1 MLVSVMHILKLMSND
16 KNSNFRDFRNEL
28 LARLDVV
35 EVINSRVPLKK
46 AGKDFKACCPFHNEK
61 TPSFTVSRP
70 KQFYHCFGC
79 GVSGTAITFLM
90 EFEHLS
96 FPEAVEELAGE
107 AGLEV
112 PDTGPA
118 RSGDN
123 PTLPLLEILG
133 ETSRYY
139 KDQLR
144 SHSDASTTIAY
155 LKQRGL
161 TGEIAAQFDLGYA
174 PTGWDNLSSTAGNEE
189 KLDLM
194 VKAGLISKRE
204 SGGHYDR
211 FRARVIFPIHDSK
224 GRVIAF
230 GGRLLD
236 EGEPKY
242 LNSPETPVFH
252 KGSELYNL
260 HRARSAIAQQQMSI
274 VVEGYM
280 DVLALAQHGI
290 DHCVA
295 TLGTATTATHLQR
308 LFRLAPSIV
317 FCFDGDRAG
326 RDAARRAL
334 EIALPLLESGR
345 QVSFL
350 FLPDGEDPDS
360 VVRDQGADRFRVL
373 IESATPLPDLLFDT
387 LLNQTDLTRMDG
399 KARLATLARPLV
411 SRVPEGPLRELMQQ
425 RLSDLTGVAPT
436 GPGGPPATPP
446 TVPYKRAS
454 ARSKRLSPMATAI
467 SVLVQHPQLAAG
479 LDLPAA
485 VVDTHNDPGVQL
497 LAKVHGL
504 ARENPQLTTGSLIE
518 RFRGDE
524 QQPTLEKLAS
534 RNHLV
539 DDDGLEI
546 FLAETFAT
554 LASQSID
561 DAIAELLRLASE
573 RELSEIE
580 KQQLGEL
587 YQQRES
593 VRSDSTEA

>member
-1 MLVSVMHILKLMSND
+1 MRGRIPREFID
-16 KNSNFRDFRNEL
+16 EL

-35 EVINSRVPLKK
+35 EVIDRRVPLKK

-96 FPEAVEELAGE
+96 FPEAIEELAGE

-133 ETSRYY
+133 EASRYY

-211 FRARVIFPIHDSK
+211 FRARVIFPIHDNK

-326 RDAARRAL
+326 RDAAGRAL

-350 FLPDGEDPDS
+350 FLPEGEDPDS
-360 VVRDQGADRFRVL
+360 VVRDQGADTFRSL

-399 KARLATLARPLV
+399 KARLATLARPLL
-411 SRVPEGPLRELMQQ
+411 SRIPEGPLRELMQQ
-425 RLSDLTGVAPT
+425 RLSDLTGVAPS
-436 GPGGPPATPP
+436 GLGGLPTTPAT
-446 TVPYKRAS
+446 VPHKRAS
-454 ARSKRLSPMATAI
+454 ARSKRLSPLATAI
-467 SVLVQHPQLAAG
+467 SVLVQRPQLAAG
-479 LDLPAA
+479 LDLPTT
-485 VVDTHNDPGVQL
+485 VVDTQDDPGVQL
-497 LAKVHGL
+497 LTKVHGL
-504 ARENPQLTTGSLIE
+504 ARENPQLTTASLIE

-539 DDDGLEI
+539 DDDGLEV
-546 FLAETFAT
+546 FLAEILAT

-561 DAIAELLRLASE
+561 DAIADLLHLASE

-593 VRSDSTEA
+593 VRSDTTED

>member
-1 MLVSVMHILKLMSND
+1 MRGRIPREFID
-16 KNSNFRDFRNEL
+16 EL

-35 EVINSRVPLKK
+35 EVINRRVPLKK

-133 ETSRYY
+133 EASRYY

-144 SHSDASTTIAY
+144 SHTDASTTIAY

-242 LNSPETPVFH
+242 LNSPETPLFH

-260 HRARSAIAQQQMSI
+260 HRARSAIAQQQLSI

-326 RDAARRAL
+326 RDAAGRAL

-360 VVRDQGADRFRVL
+360 VIRDQGADTFRTL
-373 IESATPLPDLLFDT
+373 IDSATPLPDLLFDT

-399 KARLATLARPLV
+399 KARLATLARPLI

-425 RLSDLTGVAPT
+425 RLSDLTGVAPS
-436 GPGGPPATPP
+436 GLGGLATTPP
-446 TVPYKRAS
+446 TVPHKRAS
-454 ARSKRLSPMATAI
+454 TRSKRLSPLATAI
-467 SVLVQHPQLAAG
+467 SVLVQRPQLATG
-479 LDLPAA
+479 LDLPTA
-485 VVDTHNDPGVQL
+485 VVDTQDDPGVQL
-497 LAKVHGL
+497 LTKVHGF
-504 ARENPQLTTGSLIE
+504 ARENPQLTTASLIE

-546 FLAETFAT
+546 FLAEILAT

-561 DAIAELLRLASE
+561 DTIAELLRLASD
-573 RELSEIE
+573 RELSGIE

-593 VRSDSTEA
+593 VRSDANED

>member
-1 MLVSVMHILKLMSND
+1 MRGRIPREFID
-16 KNSNFRDFRNEL
+16 EL

-35 EVINSRVPLKK
+35 EVIDRRVPLKK

-133 ETSRYY
+133 EASRYY

-144 SHSDASTTIAY
+144 SHTDASTTIAY

-295 TLGTATTATHLQR
+295 TLGTATTTTHLQR

-326 RDAARRAL
+326 RDAAGRAL

-360 VVRDQGADRFRVL
+360 VIRDQGADTFRTL
-373 IESATPLPDLLFDT
+373 IDSATPLPDLLFDT

-399 KARLATLARPLV
+399 KARLATLARPLI

-425 RLSDLTGVAPT
+425 RLSDLTGVAPS
-436 GPGGPPATPP
+436 GLGGLATTPP
-446 TVPYKRAS
+446 TVPHKRAS
-454 ARSKRLSPMATAI
+454 ARSKRLSPLATAI
-467 SVLVQHPQLAAG
+467 SVLVQRPQLATG
-479 LDLPAA
+479 LDLPTA
-485 VVDTHNDPGVQL
+485 VVDTQDDPGVQL
-497 LAKVHGL
+497 LTKVHGF
-504 ARENPQLTTGSLIE
+504 ARENPQLTTASLIE

-546 FLAETFAT
+546 FLAETLAT

-561 DAIAELLRLASE
+561 DTIAELLRLASD
-573 RELSEIE
+573 RELSGIE

-593 VRSDSTEA
+593 VRSDANED

>member
-1 MLVSVMHILKLMSND
+1 MRGRIPREFID
-16 KNSNFRDFRNEL
+16 EL

-35 EVINSRVPLKK
+35 EVINHRVPLKK

-133 ETSRYY
+133 EASRYY

-144 SHSDASTTIAY
+144 SHTDASTTIAY

-211 FRARVIFPIHDSK
+211 FRARVIFPIHDNK

-236 EGEPKY
+236 KGEPKY

-295 TLGTATTATHLQR
+295 TLGTATTTTHLQR

-326 RDAARRAL
+326 RDAAGRAL

-360 VVRDQGADRFRVL
+360 VIRDQGADTFRTL
-373 IESATPLPDLLFDT
+373 IDSATPLPDLLFDT

-399 KARLATLARPLV
+399 KARLATLARPLI

-425 RLSDLTGVAPT
+425 RLSDLTGVAPS
-436 GPGGPPATPP
+436 GLGGLATTPP
-446 TVPYKRAS
+446 TVPHKRAS
-454 ARSKRLSPMATAI
+454 ARSKRLSPLATAI
-467 SVLVQHPQLAAG
+467 SVLVQRPQLATG
-479 LDLPAA
+479 LDLPTA
-485 VVDTHNDPGVQL
+485 VVDTQDDPGVQL
-497 LAKVHGL
+497 LTKVHGF
-504 ARENPQLTTGSLIE
+504 ARENPQLTTASLIE

-546 FLAETFAT
+546 FLAETLAT

-561 DAIAELLRLASE
+561 DTIAELLRLASE
-573 RELSEIE
+573 RELSGIE

-593 VRSDSTEA
+593 VRSDANED

>member
-1 MLVSVMHILKLMSND
+1 MRGRIPREFID
-16 KNSNFRDFRNEL
+16 EL

-35 EVINSRVPLKK
+35 EVIDRRVPLKK

-96 FPEAVEELAGE
+96 FPEAIEELASE

-133 ETSRYY
+133 EASRYY

-211 FRARVIFPIHDSK
+211 FRARVIFPIHDNK

-326 RDAARRAL
+326 RDAAGRAL

-350 FLPDGEDPDS
+350 FLPEGEDPDS
-360 VVRDQGADRFRVL
+360 VVRDQGADTFRTL

-399 KARLATLARPLV
+399 KARLATLARPLI

-425 RLSDLTGVAPT
+425 RLSDLTGVAPSGLGELPT
-436 GPGGPPATPP
+436 TPAT
-446 TVPYKRAS
+446 VPHKRTS
-454 ARSKRLSPMATAI
+454 ARSKRLSPLATAI
-467 SVLVQHPQLAAG
+467 SVLVQRPQLAAG
-479 LDLPAA
+479 LELPTT
-485 VVDTHNDPGVQL
+485 VVDTQDDPGIQL
-497 LAKVHGL
+497 LTKVHGL
-504 ARENPQLTTGSLIE
+504 AQENPQLTTASLIE

-539 DDDGLEI
+539 DDDGLEV
-546 FLAETFAT
+546 FLAEILAT

-561 DAIAELLRLASE
+561 DAIADLLHLASE

-593 VRSDSTEA
+593 VRSDTTED

>member
-1 MLVSVMHILKLMSND
+1 MRGRIPREFID
-16 KNSNFRDFRNEL
+16 EL

-35 EVINSRVPLKK
+35 EVINHRVPLKK

-133 ETSRYY
+133 EASRYY

-144 SHSDASTTIAY
+144 SHTDASTTIAY

-211 FRARVIFPIHDSK
+211 FRARVIFPIHDNK

-236 EGEPKY
+236 KGEPKY

-295 TLGTATTATHLQR
+295 TLGTATTTTHLQR

-326 RDAARRAL
+326 RDAAGRAL

-360 VVRDQGADRFRVL
+360 VIRDQGADTFRTL
-373 IESATPLPDLLFDT
+373 IDAATPLPDLLFDT

-399 KARLATLARPLV
+399 KARLATLARPLI

-425 RLSDLTGVAPT
+425 RLSDLTGVAPS
-436 GPGGPPATPP
+436 GLGGLATTPP
-446 TVPYKRAS
+446 TVPHKRAS
-454 ARSKRLSPMATAI
+454 ARSKRLSPLATAI
-467 SVLVQHPQLAAG
+467 SVLVQRPQLATG
-479 LDLPAA
+479 LDLPTA
-485 VVDTHNDPGVQL
+485 VVDTQDDPGVQL
-497 LAKVHGL
+497 LTKVHGV
-504 ARENPQLTTGSLIE
+504 ARENPQLTTASLIE

-546 FLAETFAT
+546 FLAETLAT

-561 DAIAELLRLASE
+561 DTIAELLRLASD
-573 RELSEIE
+573 RELSGIE

-593 VRSDSTEA
+593 VRSDANED

>member
-1 MLVSVMHILKLMSND
+1 MRGRIPREFID
-16 KNSNFRDFRNEL
+16 EL

-35 EVINSRVPLKK
+35 EVIDRRVPLKK

-133 ETSRYY
+133 EASRYY

-144 SHSDASTTIAY
+144 SHRDASTTIAY

-295 TLGTATTATHLQR
+295 TLGTATTTTHLQR

-326 RDAARRAL
+326 RDAAGRAL

-360 VVRDQGADRFRVL
+360 VIRDQGADTFRTL

-425 RLSDLTGVAPT
+425 RLSDLTGVAPS
-436 GPGGPPATPP
+436 GLGGLPTTPAT
-446 TVPYKRAS
+446 VPHKRAS
-454 ARSKRLSPMATAI
+454 ARSKRLSPLATAI
-467 SVLVQHPQLAAG
+467 SVLVQRPQLATG
-479 LDLPAA
+479 LDLPTA
-485 VVDTHNDPGVQL
+485 VVDTQDDPGVQL
-497 LAKVHGL
+497 LTKVHGF
-504 ARENPQLTTGSLIE
+504 ARENPQLTTASLIE

-546 FLAETFAT
+546 FLAETLAT

-561 DAIAELLRLASE
+561 DTIAELLRLASE
-573 RELSEIE
+573 RELSGIE

-593 VRSDSTEA
+593 VRSDATED

>member
-1 MLVSVMHILKLMSND
+1 MRGRIPREFID
-16 KNSNFRDFRNEL
+16 EL

-35 EVINSRVPLKK
+35 EVINRRVPLKK

-133 ETSRYY
+133 EASRYY

-144 SHSDASTTIAY
+144 SHTDASTTIAY

-242 LNSPETPVFH
+242 LNSPETPLFH

-326 RDAARRAL
+326 RDAAGRAL

-360 VVRDQGADRFRVL
+360 VIRDQGADTFRTL
-373 IESATPLPDLLFDT
+373 IDSATPLPDLLFDT

-399 KARLATLARPLV
+399 KARLATLARPLI

-425 RLSDLTGVAPT
+425 RLSDLTGVAPS
-436 GPGGPPATPP
+436 GLGGLATTPP
-446 TVPYKRAS
+446 TVPHKRAS
-454 ARSKRLSPMATAI
+454 ARSKRLSPLATAI
-467 SVLVQHPQLAAG
+467 SVLVQRPQLATG
-479 LDLPAA
+479 LDLPTA
-485 VVDTHNDPGVQL
+485 VVDTQDDPGVQL
-497 LAKVHGL
+497 LTKVHGL
-504 ARENPQLTTGSLIE
+504 ARENPQLTTASLIE

-546 FLAETFAT
+546 FLAETLAT

-561 DAIAELLRLASE
+561 DTIAELLRLASD
-573 RELSEIE
+573 RELSGIE

-593 VRSDSTEA
+593 VRSDANED

>member
-1 MLVSVMHILKLMSND
+1 MRGRIPREFID
-16 KNSNFRDFRNEL
+16 EL

-35 EVINSRVPLKK
+35 EVIDRRVPLKK

-96 FPEAVEELAGE
+96 FPEAIEELAGE

-133 ETSRYY
+133 EASRYY

-211 FRARVIFPIHDSK
+211 FRARVIFPIHDNK

-326 RDAARRAL
+326 RDAAGRAL

-350 FLPDGEDPDS
+350 FLPEGEDPDS
-360 VVRDQGADRFRVL
+360 VVRDQGADTFRSL

-399 KARLATLARPLV
+399 KARLATLARPLL
-411 SRVPEGPLRELMQQ
+411 SRIPEGPLRELMQQ
-425 RLSDLTGVAPT
+425 RLSDLTGVTPSGLGGLPT
-436 GPGGPPATPP
+436 TPAT
-446 TVPYKRAS
+446 VPHKRAS
-454 ARSKRLSPMATAI
+454 ARSKRLSPLATAI
-467 SVLVQHPQLAAG
+467 SVLVQRPQLAAG
-479 LDLPAA
+479 LDLPTT
-485 VVDTHNDPGVQL
+485 VVDTQDDPGVQL
-497 LAKVHGL
+497 LTKVHGL
-504 ARENPQLTTGSLIE
+504 ARENPQLTTASLIE

-539 DDDGLEI
+539 DDDGLEV
-546 FLAETFAT
+546 FLAEILAT

-561 DAIAELLRLASE
+561 DTIADLLHLASE

-593 VRSDSTEA
+593 VRSDTTED

>member
-1 MLVSVMHILKLMSND
+1 MRGRIPREFID
-16 KNSNFRDFRNEL
+16 EL

-35 EVINSRVPLKK
+35 EVINHRVPLKK

-107 AGLEV
+107 AGLEF

-133 ETSRYY
+133 EASRYY

-174 PTGWDNLSSTAGNEE
+174 PTGWDNLSSTADNEE

-211 FRARVIFPIHDSK
+211 FRARVIFPIHDNK

-295 TLGTATTATHLQR
+295 TLGTATTTTHLQR

-326 RDAARRAL
+326 RDAAGRAL

-360 VVRDQGADRFRVL
+360 VIRDQGADTFRAL

-425 RLSDLTGVAPT
+425 RLSDLTGVAPS
-436 GPGGPPATPP
+436 GLGGLPTTPP
-446 TVPYKRAS
+446 TVPHKRAS
-454 ARSKRLSPMATAI
+454 ARSKRLSPLATAI
-467 SVLVQHPQLAAG
+467 SVLVQRPQLAAG
-479 LDLPAA
+479 LDLPTA
-485 VVDTHNDPGVQL
+485 VVEAQDDPGVQL
-497 LAKVHGL
+497 LTKVHGL
-504 ARENPQLTTGSLIE
+504 ARENPQLTTASLIE

-546 FLAETFAT
+546 FLAETLAT

-561 DAIAELLRLASE
+561 DTIAELLRLASE
-573 RELSEIE
+573 RELSGIE

-593 VRSDSTEA
+593 VRSDATED

>member
-1 MLVSVMHILKLMSND
+1 MRGRIPREFID
-16 KNSNFRDFRNEL
+16 EL

-35 EVINSRVPLKK
+35 EVINHRVPLKK

-133 ETSRYY
+133 EASRYY

-144 SHSDASTTIAY
+144 SHTDASTTIAY

-295 TLGTATTATHLQR
+295 TLGTATTTTHLQR

-326 RDAARRAL
+326 RDAAGRAL

-360 VVRDQGADRFRVL
+360 VIRDQGADTFRTL

-425 RLSDLTGVAPT
+425 RLSDLTGVAPSSLGELAT
-436 GPGGPPATPP
+436 TPP
-446 TVPYKRAS
+446 TVPHKRAS
-454 ARSKRLSPMATAI
+454 ARSKRLSPLATAI
-467 SVLVQHPQLAAG
+467 SVLVQRPQLATG
-479 LDLPAA
+479 LDLPTA
-485 VVDTHNDPGVQL
+485 VVDTQDDPGVQL
-497 LAKVHGL
+497 LTKVHGF
-504 ARENPQLTTGSLIE
+504 ARENPQLTTASLIE

-546 FLAETFAT
+546 FLAETLAT

-561 DAIAELLRLASE
+561 DTIAELLRLASE
-573 RELSEIE
+573 RELSGIE

-593 VRSDSTEA
+593 VRSDATED

>member
-1 MLVSVMHILKLMSND
+1 MRGRIPREFID
-16 KNSNFRDFRNEL
+16 EL

-35 EVINSRVPLKK
+35 EVIDRRVPLKK

-133 ETSRYY
+133 EASRYY

-144 SHSDASTTIAY
+144 SHTDASTTIAY

-295 TLGTATTATHLQR
+295 TLGTATTTTHLQR

-326 RDAARRAL
+326 RDAAGRAL

-360 VVRDQGADRFRVL
+360 VIRDQGADTFRTL

-399 KARLATLARPLV
+399 KARLATLARPLI

-425 RLSDLTGVAPT
+425 RLSDLTGVAPS
-436 GPGGPPATPP
+436 GLGGLATTPP
-446 TVPYKRAS
+446 TVPHKRAS
-454 ARSKRLSPMATAI
+454 ARSKRLSPLATAI
-467 SVLVQHPQLAAG
+467 SVLVQRPQLATG
-479 LDLPAA
+479 LDLPTA
-485 VVDTHNDPGVQL
+485 VVDTQDDPGVQL
-497 LAKVHGL
+497 LTKVHGL
-504 ARENPQLTTGSLIE
+504 ARENPQLTTASLIE

-546 FLAETFAT
+546 FLAETLAT

-561 DAIAELLRLASE
+561 DTIAELLRLASE
-573 RELSEIE
+573 RELSGIE

-593 VRSDSTEA
+593 VRSDANED

>member
-1 MLVSVMHILKLMSND
+1 MRGRIPREFID
-16 KNSNFRDFRNEL
+16 EL

-35 EVINSRVPLKK
+35 EVIDRRVPLKK

-133 ETSRYY
+133 EASRYY

-144 SHSDASTTIAY
+144 SHRDASTTIAY

-174 PTGWDNLSSTAGNEE
+174 PTGWDNLSSTADNEE

-211 FRARVIFPIHDSK
+211 FRARVIFPIHDNK

-295 TLGTATTATHLQR
+295 TLGTATTTTHLQR

-326 RDAARRAL
+326 RDAAGRAL

-360 VVRDQGADRFRVL
+360 VIRDQGADTFRTL

-425 RLSDLTGVAPT
+425 RLSDLTGVAPN
-436 GPGGPPATPP
+436 GLGGLATTPP
-446 TVPYKRAS
+446 TVPHKRAS
-454 ARSKRLSPMATAI
+454 ARSKRLSPLATAI
-467 SVLVQHPQLAAG
+467 SVLVQRPQLAAG
-479 LDLPAA
+479 LDLPTA
-485 VVDTHNDPGVQL
+485 VVEAQDDPGVQL
-497 LAKVHGL
+497 LTKVHGL
-504 ARENPQLTTGSLIE
+504 ARENPQLTTASLIE

-546 FLAETFAT
+546 FLAETLAT

-573 RELSEIE
+573 RELSGIE

-593 VRSDSTEA
+593 VRSDATED

>member
-1 MLVSVMHILKLMSND
+1 MRGRIPREFID
-16 KNSNFRDFRNEL
+16 EL

-35 EVINSRVPLKK
+35 EVIDRRVPLKK

-133 ETSRYY
+133 EASRYY

-211 FRARVIFPIHDSK
+211 FRARVIFPIHDNK

-326 RDAARRAL
+326 RDAAGRAL

-350 FLPDGEDPDS
+350 FLPEGEDPDS
-360 VVRDQGADRFRVL
+360 VVRDQGAETFRTL

-399 KARLATLARPLV
+399 KARLATLARPLI
-411 SRVPEGPLRELMQQ
+411 SRIPEGPLRELMQQ
-425 RLSDLTGVAPT
+425 RLSDLTGVTPSGLGGLPT
-436 GPGGPPATPP
+436 TPAT
-446 TVPYKRAS
+446 VPHKRAS
-454 ARSKRLSPMATAI
+454 ARSKRLSPLATAI
-467 SVLVQHPQLAAG
+467 SVLVQRPQLATD
-479 LDLPAA
+479 LNLPAT
-485 VVDTHNDPGVQL
+485 VVDTQDDPGVQL
-497 LAKVHGL
+497 LTKVHGL
-504 ARENPQLTTGSLIE
+504 ARENPQLTTASLIE

-546 FLAETFAT
+546 FLAETLAT

-561 DAIAELLRLASE
+561 DAIADLLRLASE

-593 VRSDSTEA
+593 VRSDTTED

>member
-1 MLVSVMHILKLMSND
+1 MRGRIPREFID
-16 KNSNFRDFRNEL
+16 EL

-35 EVINSRVPLKK
+35 EVIDRRVPLKK

-133 ETSRYY
+133 EASRYY

-144 SHSDASTTIAY
+144 SHTDASTTIAY

-174 PTGWDNLSSTAGNEE
+174 PTGWDNLSSSADNEA

-194 VKAGLISKRE
+194 LKAGLISKRE

-211 FRARVIFPIHDSK
+211 FRARVIFPIHDNK

-242 LNSPETPVFH
+242 LNSPETLVFH

-260 HRARSAIAQQQMSI
+260 HRARSAIAQQQISI

-280 DVLALAQHGI
+280 DVLALVQHGI

-295 TLGTATTATHLQR
+295 TLGTATTVTHLQR

-326 RDAARRAL
+326 RDAAGRAL

-350 FLPDGEDPDS
+350 FLPDDEDPDS
-360 VVRDQGADRFRVL
+360 VVRDQGADSFRTL

-399 KARLATLARPLV
+399 KARLATLARPLI

-425 RLSDLTGVAPT
+425 RLSDLTGVAPS
-436 GPGGPPATPP
+436 GLGGLPTTPP
-446 TVPYKRAS
+446 TVPHKRAS
-454 ARSKRLSPMATAI
+454 TRSKRLSPLATAI
-467 SVLVQHPQLAAG
+467 SVLVQRPQLAAD
-479 LDLPAA
+479 LDLPTA
-485 VVDTHNDPGVQL
+485 VVDTQDDPGIQL
-497 LAKVHGL
+497 LTKVHGL
-504 ARENPQLTTGSLIE
+504 ARENPQLTAASLLE

-539 DDDGLEI
+539 DDDRLEI
-546 FLAETFAT
+546 FLAETLAT

-561 DAIAELLRLASE
+561 DTIAELLRLASE
-573 RELSEIE
+573 RELSGIE

-587 YQQRES
+587 YQLRVS
-593 VRSDSTEA
+593 VRSDTTED

>member
-1 MLVSVMHILKLMSND
+1 MRGRIPREFID
-16 KNSNFRDFRNEL
+16 EL

-35 EVINSRVPLKK
+35 EVIDRRVPLKK

-133 ETSRYY
+133 EASRYY

-211 FRARVIFPIHDSK
+211 FRARVIFPIHDNK

-326 RDAARRAL
+326 RDAAGRAL

-350 FLPDGEDPDS
+350 FLPEGEDPDS
-360 VVRDQGADRFRVL
+360 VVRDQGADTFRTL

-399 KARLATLARPLV
+399 KARLATLARPLI
-411 SRVPEGPLRELMQQ
+411 SRIPEGPLRELMQQ
-425 RLSDLTGVAPT
+425 RLSDLTGVTPSGLGGLPT
-436 GPGGPPATPP
+436 TPAT
-446 TVPYKRAS
+446 VPHKRAS
-454 ARSKRLSPMATAI
+454 ARSKRLSPLATAI
-467 SVLVQHPQLAAG
+467 SVLVQRPQLAAG
-479 LDLPAA
+479 LDLPTT
-485 VVDTHNDPGVQL
+485 VVDTQDDPGVQL
-497 LAKVHGL
+497 LTKVHGL
-504 ARENPQLTTGSLIE
+504 ARENPQLTTASLIE

-539 DDDGLEI
+539 DDEGLEI
-546 FLAETFAT
+546 FLAETLST

-573 RELSEIE
+573 RELSKTE

-593 VRSDSTEA
+593 VRSDTTED

>member
-1 MLVSVMHILKLMSND
+1 MRGRIPREFID
-16 KNSNFRDFRNEL
+16 EL

-35 EVINSRVPLKK
+35 EVIDRRVPLKK

-161 TGEIAAQFDLGYA
+161 TGEIAARFDLGYA

-260 HRARSAIAQQQMSI
+260 HRARSAIAQQQVSI

-326 RDAARRAL
+326 RDAAGRAL
-334 EIALPLLESGR
+334 EIALPSLESGR

-350 FLPDGEDPDS
+350 FLSDGEDPDS
-360 VVRDQGADRFRVL
+360 VVRDQGADTFRAL

-387 LLNQTDLTRMDG
+387 LLNQTDPTRMDG
-399 KARLATLARPLV
+399 KARLATLARPLI

-425 RLSDLTGVAPT
+425 RLSDLTGIA
-436 GPGGPPATPP
+436 PGGLGGSPATPA
-446 TVPYKRAS
+446 TVPHQRSS

-467 SVLVQHPQLAAG
+467 SVLVQRPQLAAG

-485 VVDTHNDPGVQL
+485 VVDTHDDPGVQL
-497 LAKVHGL
+497 LTKVHGL
-504 ARENPQLTTGSLIE
+504 ARENPQLTTASLIE
-518 RFRGDE
+518 RFRGNE

-561 DAIAELLRLASE
+561 DRIAELLHLASE

-580 KQQLGEL
+580 KHRLGEL

-593 VRSDSTEA
+593 VRSDTTET

>member
-1 MLVSVMHILKLMSND
+1 MRGRIPREFID
-16 KNSNFRDFRNEL
+16 EL

-35 EVINSRVPLKK
+35 EVINHRVPLKK

-133 ETSRYY
+133 EASRYY

-144 SHSDASTTIAY
+144 SHTDASTTIAY

-211 FRARVIFPIHDSK
+211 FRARVIFPIHDNK

-290 DHCVA
+290 DYCVA
-295 TLGTATTATHLQR
+295 TLGTATTTTHLQR

-326 RDAARRAL
+326 RDAAGRAL

-360 VVRDQGADRFRVL
+360 VIRDQGADTFRTL

-425 RLSDLTGVAPT
+425 RLSDLTGVAPSSLGELAT
-436 GPGGPPATPP
+436 TPP
-446 TVPYKRAS
+446 TVPHKRAS
-454 ARSKRLSPMATAI
+454 ARSKRLSPLATAI
-467 SVLVQHPQLAAG
+467 SVLVQRPQLATG
-479 LDLPAA
+479 LDLPTA
-485 VVDTHNDPGVQL
+485 VVDTQDDPGVQL
-497 LAKVHGL
+497 LTKVHGL
-504 ARENPQLTTGSLIE
+504 ARENPQLTTASLIE

-546 FLAETFAT
+546 FLAEILAT

-561 DAIAELLRLASE
+561 DTIAELLRLASD
-573 RELSEIE
+573 RELSGIE

-593 VRSDSTEA
+593 VRSDANED

>member
-1 MLVSVMHILKLMSND
+1 MRGRIPREFID
-16 KNSNFRDFRNEL
+16 EL

-35 EVINSRVPLKK
+35 EVIDRRVPLKK

-96 FPEAVEELAGE
+96 FPEAIEELASE

-133 ETSRYY
+133 EASRYY

-211 FRARVIFPIHDSK
+211 FRARVIFPIHDNK

-326 RDAARRAL
+326 RDAAGRAL

-350 FLPDGEDPDS
+350 FLPEGEDPDS
-360 VVRDQGADRFRVL
+360 VVRDQGADTFRTL

-399 KARLATLARPLV
+399 KARLATLARPLI

-425 RLSDLTGVAPT
+425 RLSDLTGVAPSGLGELPT
-436 GPGGPPATPP
+436 TPAT
-446 TVPYKRAS
+446 VPHKRTS
-454 ARSKRLSPMATAI
+454 ARSKRLSPLATAI
-467 SVLVQHPQLAAG
+467 SVLVQRPQLAAG
-479 LDLPAA
+479 LELPTT
-485 VVDTHNDPGVQL
+485 VVDTQDDPGIQL
-497 LAKVHGL
+497 LTKVHGL
-504 ARENPQLTTGSLIE
+504 AQENPQLTTASLIE

-546 FLAETFAT
+546 FLAETLAT

-561 DAIAELLRLASE
+561 DAIADLLHLASE

-593 VRSDSTEA
+593 VRSDTTED

>member
-1 MLVSVMHILKLMSND
+1 MRGRIPREFID
-16 KNSNFRDFRNEL
+16 EL

-35 EVINSRVPLKK
+35 EVIDRRVPLKK

-133 ETSRYY
+133 EASRYY

-144 SHSDASTTIAY
+144 SHRDASTTIAY

-174 PTGWDNLSSTAGNEE
+174 PTGWDNLSSTADNEE

-295 TLGTATTATHLQR
+295 TLGTATTTTHLQR

-326 RDAARRAL
+326 RDAAGRAL

-360 VVRDQGADRFRVL
+360 VVRDQGADTFRTL

-425 RLSDLTGVAPT
+425 RLSDLTGVAPS
-436 GPGGPPATPP
+436 GLGGLATTPP
-446 TVPYKRAS
+446 TVPHKRAS
-454 ARSKRLSPMATAI
+454 ARSKRLSPLATAI
-467 SVLVQHPQLAAG
+467 SVLVQRPQLAAG
-479 LDLPAA
+479 LDLPTAI
-485 VVDTHNDPGVQL
+485 VDTQDDPGVQL

-504 ARENPQLTTGSLIE
+504 ARENPQLTTASLIE

-546 FLAETFAT
+546 FLAETLAT

-561 DAIAELLRLASE
+561 DTIAELLRLASE
-573 RELSEIE
+573 RELSGIE

-593 VRSDSTEA
+593 VRSDATED

>member
-1 MLVSVMHILKLMSND
+1 MRGRIPREFID
-16 KNSNFRDFRNEL
+16 EL

-35 EVINSRVPLKK
+35 EVIDRRVPLKK

-96 FPEAVEELAGE
+96 FPEAIEELAGE

-133 ETSRYY
+133 EASRYY

-144 SHSDASTTIAY
+144 SHSDASATIAY

-211 FRARVIFPIHDSK
+211 FRARVIFPIHDNK

-326 RDAARRAL
+326 RDAAGRAL

-350 FLPDGEDPDS
+350 FLPEGEDPDS
-360 VVRDQGADRFRVL
+360 VVRDQGADTFRTL

-399 KARLATLARPLV
+399 KARLATLARPLI

-425 RLSDLTGVAPT
+425 RLSDLTGVAPS
-436 GPGGPPATPP
+436 GLGGLPTTPAT
-446 TVPYKRAS
+446 VPHKRTS
-454 ARSKRLSPMATAI
+454 ARSKRLSPLATAI
-467 SVLVQHPQLAAG
+467 SVLVQRPQLATD
-479 LDLPAA
+479 LNLPAT
-485 VVDTHNDPGVQL
+485 VVDTQDDPGVQL
-497 LAKVHGL
+497 LTKVHGL
-504 ARENPQLTTGSLIE
+504 AQENPKLTTASLIE

-546 FLAETFAT
+546 FLAETLAT

-573 RELSEIE
+573 RELSKTE

-593 VRSDSTEA
+593 VRSDTTED

>member
-1 MLVSVMHILKLMSND
+1 MRGRIPREFID
-16 KNSNFRDFRNEL
+16 EL

-35 EVINSRVPLKK
+35 EVIDRRVPLKK

-133 ETSRYY
+133 EASRYY

-144 SHSDASTTIAY
+144 SHRDASTTIAY

-174 PTGWDNLSSTAGNEE
+174 PTGWDNLSSTADNEE

-211 FRARVIFPIHDSK
+211 FRARVIFPIHDNK

-295 TLGTATTATHLQR
+295 TLGTATTTTHLQR

-326 RDAARRAL
+326 RDAAGRAL

-350 FLPDGEDPDS
+350 FLPDDEDPDS
-360 VVRDQGADRFRVL
+360 VVRDQGADSFRTL

-425 RLSDLTGVAPT
+425 RLSDLTGVAPS
-436 GPGGPPATPP
+436 GLGGLPTTPP
-446 TVPYKRAS
+446 TVPHKRAS
-454 ARSKRLSPMATAI
+454 ARSKRLSPLATAI
-467 SVLVQHPQLAAG
+467 SVLVQRPQLATG
-479 LDLPAA
+479 LDLPTA
-485 VVDTHNDPGVQL
+485 VVEAQDDPGVQL
-497 LAKVHGL
+497 LTKVHGL
-504 ARENPQLTTGSLIE
+504 ARENPQLTTASLIE

-546 FLAETFAT
+546 FLAETLAT

-561 DAIAELLRLASE
+561 DTIAELLRLASE
-573 RELSEIE
+573 RELSGIE

-593 VRSDSTEA
+593 VRSDATED

>member
-1 MLVSVMHILKLMSND
+1 MRGRIPREFID
-16 KNSNFRDFRNEL
+16 EL

-35 EVINSRVPLKK
+35 EVINHRVPLKK

-133 ETSRYY
+133 EASRYY

-144 SHSDASTTIAY
+144 SHTDASTTIAY

-242 LNSPETPVFH
+242 LNSPETPLFH

-326 RDAARRAL
+326 RDAAGRAL

-360 VVRDQGADRFRVL
+360 VIRDQGADTFRTL
-373 IESATPLPDLLFDT
+373 IDSATPLPDLLFDT

-399 KARLATLARPLV
+399 KARLATLARPLI

-425 RLSDLTGVAPT
+425 RLSDLTGVAPS
-436 GPGGPPATPP
+436 GLGGLATTPP
-446 TVPYKRAS
+446 TVPHKRAS
-454 ARSKRLSPMATAI
+454 TRSKRLSPLATAI
-467 SVLVQHPQLAAG
+467 SVLVQRPQLATG
-479 LDLPAA
+479 LDLPTA
-485 VVDTHNDPGVQL
+485 VVDTQDDPGVQL
-497 LAKVHGL
+497 LTKVHGF
-504 ARENPQLTTGSLIE
+504 ARENPQLTTASLIE

-546 FLAETFAT
+546 FLAETLAT

-561 DAIAELLRLASE
+561 DTIAELLRLASD
-573 RELSEIE
+573 RELSGIE

-593 VRSDSTEA
+593 VRSDANED

>member
-1 MLVSVMHILKLMSND
+1 MRGRIPREFID
-16 KNSNFRDFRNEL
+16 EL

-35 EVINSRVPLKK
+35 EVIDRRVPLKK

-133 ETSRYY
+133 EASRYY

-211 FRARVIFPIHDSK
+211 FRARVIFPIHDNK

-326 RDAARRAL
+326 RDAAGRAL

-350 FLPDGEDPDS
+350 FLPEGEDPDS
-360 VVRDQGADRFRVL
+360 VVRDQGADTFRTL

-399 KARLATLARPLV
+399 KARLATLARPLL
-411 SRVPEGPLRELMQQ
+411 SRIPEGPLRELMQQ
-425 RLSDLTGVAPT
+425 RLSDLTGVAPS
-436 GPGGPPATPP
+436 GLGGLPTTPAT
-446 TVPYKRAS
+446 VPHKRAS
-454 ARSKRLSPMATAI
+454 ARSKRLSPLATAI
-467 SVLVQHPQLAAG
+467 SVLVQRPQLAT
-479 LDLPAA
+479 DLNLPTT
-485 VVDTHNDPGVQL
+485 VVDTQDDPGVQL
-497 LAKVHGL
+497 LTKVHGL
-504 ARENPQLTTGSLIE
+504 ARENPQLTTASLIE

-539 DDDGLEI
+539 DDDGLEV
-546 FLAETFAT
+546 FLAEILAT

-561 DAIAELLRLASE
+561 DAIADLLHLASE

-593 VRSDSTEA
+593 VRSDTTED

>member
-1 MLVSVMHILKLMSND
+1 MRGRIPREFID
-16 KNSNFRDFRNEL
+16 EL

-35 EVINSRVPLKK
+35 EVIDRRVPLKK

-133 ETSRYY
+133 EASRYY

-144 SHSDASTTIAY
+144 SHRDASTTIAY

-174 PTGWDNLSSTAGNEE
+174 PTGWDNLSSTADNEE

-211 FRARVIFPIHDSK
+211 FRARVIFPIHDNK

-326 RDAARRAL
+326 RDAAGRAL

-360 VVRDQGADRFRVL
+360 VIRDQGADTFRTL

-425 RLSDLTGVAPT
+425 RLSDLTGVAPS
-436 GPGGPPATPP
+436 GLGGLATTPP
-446 TVPYKRAS
+446 TVPHKRAS
-454 ARSKRLSPMATAI
+454 ARSKRLSPLATAI
-467 SVLVQHPQLAAG
+467 SVLVQRPQLAAG
-479 LDLPAA
+479 LDLPTA
-485 VVDTHNDPGVQL
+485 VVDTQDDPGVQL
-497 LAKVHGL
+497 LTKVHGL
-504 ARENPQLTTGSLIE
+504 ARENPQLTTASLIE

-546 FLAETFAT
+546 FLAETLAT

-561 DAIAELLRLASE
+561 DTIAELLRLASE
-573 RELSEIE
+573 RELSGIE

-593 VRSDSTEA
+593 VRSDATED

>member
-1 MLVSVMHILKLMSND
+1 MRGRIPREFID
-16 KNSNFRDFRNEL
+16 EL

-35 EVINSRVPLKK
+35 EVIDRRVPLKK

-133 ETSRYY
+133 EASRYY

-211 FRARVIFPIHDSK
+211 FRARVIFPIHDNK

-326 RDAARRAL
+326 RDAAGRAL

-350 FLPDGEDPDS
+350 FLPEGEDPDS
-360 VVRDQGADRFRVL
+360 VVRDQGADTFRTL

-399 KARLATLARPLV
+399 KARLATLARPMI

-425 RLSDLTGVAPT
+425 RLSDLTGVTPSGLGGLPT
-436 GPGGPPATPP
+436 TPAT
-446 TVPYKRAS
+446 VPHKRAS
-454 ARSKRLSPMATAI
+454 ARSKRLSPLATAI
-467 SVLVQHPQLAAG
+467 SVLVQRPQLAT
-479 LDLPAA
+479 DLNLPTT
-485 VVDTHNDPGVQL
+485 VVDTQDDPGVQL
-497 LAKVHGL
+497 LTKVHGL
-504 ARENPQLTTGSLIE
+504 ARENPQLTTASLIE

-539 DDDGLEI
+539 DDDGLEV
-546 FLAETFAT
+546 FLAEILAT

-561 DAIAELLRLASE
+561 DAIADLLHLASE

-593 VRSDSTEA
+593 VRSDTTED

>member
-1 MLVSVMHILKLMSND
+1 MRGRIPREFID
-16 KNSNFRDFRNEL
+16 EL

-35 EVINSRVPLKK
+35 EVINHRVPLKK

-133 ETSRYY
+133 EASRYY

-144 SHSDASTTIAY
+144 SHTDASTTIAY

-211 FRARVIFPIHDSK
+211 FRARVIFPIHDNK

-236 EGEPKY
+236 KGEPKY

-295 TLGTATTATHLQR
+295 TLGTATTTTHLQR

-326 RDAARRAL
+326 RDAAGRAL

-360 VVRDQGADRFRVL
+360 VIRDQGADTFRTL

-399 KARLATLARPLV
+399 KARLATLARPLI

-425 RLSDLTGVAPT
+425 RLSDLTGVAPSSLGELAT
-436 GPGGPPATPP
+436 TPP
-446 TVPYKRAS
+446 TVPHKRAS
-454 ARSKRLSPMATAI
+454 ARSKRLSPLATAI
-467 SVLVQHPQLAAG
+467 SVLVQRPQLATG
-479 LDLPAA
+479 LDLPTA
-485 VVDTHNDPGVQL
+485 VVDTQDDPGVQL
-497 LAKVHGL
+497 LTKVHGF
-504 ARENPQLTTGSLIE
+504 ARENPQLTTASLIE

-546 FLAETFAT
+546 FLAETLAT

-561 DAIAELLRLASE
+561 DTIAELLRLASE
-573 RELSEIE
+573 RELSGIE

-593 VRSDSTEA
+593 VRSDANED

>member
-1 MLVSVMHILKLMSND
+1 MRGRIPREFID
-16 KNSNFRDFRNEL
+16 EL

-35 EVINSRVPLKK
+35 EVIDRRVPLKK

-161 TGEIAAQFDLGYA
+161 TGEIAARFDLGYA

-260 HRARSAIAQQQMSI
+260 HRARSAIAQQQVSI

-326 RDAARRAL
+326 RDAAGRAL
-334 EIALPLLESGR
+334 EIALPSLESGR

-360 VVRDQGADRFRVL
+360 VVRDQGADTFRAL

-387 LLNQTDLTRMDG
+387 LLNQTDPTRMDG
-399 KARLATLARPLV
+399 KARLATLARPLI

-425 RLSDLTGVAPT
+425 RLSDLTGIA
-436 GPGGPPATPP
+436 PGGLGGSPATPA
-446 TVPYKRAS
+446 TVPHKRSS

-467 SVLVQHPQLAAG
+467 SVLVQRPQLATG

-485 VVDTHNDPGVQL
+485 VVDTHDDPGVQL
-497 LAKVHGL
+497 LTKVHGL
-504 ARENPQLTTGSLIE
+504 ARENPQLTTASLIE
-518 RFRGDE
+518 RFRGNE

-561 DAIAELLRLASE
+561 DRIAELLHLASE

-580 KQQLGEL
+580 KHRLGEL

-593 VRSDSTEA
+593 VRSDTTET

>member
-1 MLVSVMHILKLMSND
+1 MRGRIPREFID
-16 KNSNFRDFRNEL
+16 EL

-35 EVINSRVPLKK
+35 EVINHRVPLKK

-133 ETSRYY
+133 EASRYY

-144 SHSDASTTIAY
+144 SHTDASTTIAY

-211 FRARVIFPIHDSK
+211 FRARVIFPIHDNK

-236 EGEPKY
+236 KGEPKY

-295 TLGTATTATHLQR
+295 TLGTATTTTHLQR

-326 RDAARRAL
+326 RDAAGRAL

-360 VVRDQGADRFRVL
+360 VIRDQGADTFRTL

-425 RLSDLTGVAPT
+425 RLSDLTGVAPSSLGELAT
-436 GPGGPPATPP
+436 TPP
-446 TVPYKRAS
+446 TVPHKRAS
-454 ARSKRLSPMATAI
+454 ARSKRLSPLATAI
-467 SVLVQHPQLAAG
+467 SVLVQRPQLATG
-479 LDLPAA
+479 LDLPTA
-485 VVDTHNDPGVQL
+485 VVDTQDDPGVQL
-497 LAKVHGL
+497 LTKVHGV
-504 ARENPQLTTGSLIE
+504 ARENPQLTTASLIE

-546 FLAETFAT
+546 FLAETLAT

-561 DAIAELLRLASE
+561 DTIAELLRLASE
-573 RELSEIE
+573 RELSGIE

-593 VRSDSTEA
+593 VRSDANED

>member
-1 MLVSVMHILKLMSND
+1 MRGRIPREFID
-16 KNSNFRDFRNEL
+16 EL

-35 EVINSRVPLKK
+35 EVIDRRVPLKK

-96 FPEAVEELAGE
+96 FPEAIEELAGE

-133 ETSRYY
+133 EASRYY

-211 FRARVIFPIHDSK
+211 FRARVIFPIHDNK

-326 RDAARRAL
+326 RDAAGRAL

-350 FLPDGEDPDS
+350 FLPEGEDPDS
-360 VVRDQGADRFRVL
+360 VVRDQGADTFRAL

-399 KARLATLARPLV
+399 KARLATLARPLL
-411 SRVPEGPLRELMQQ
+411 SRIPEGPLRELMQQ
-425 RLSDLTGVAPT
+425 RLSDLTGVTPSGLGGLPT
-436 GPGGPPATPP
+436 TPAT
-446 TVPYKRAS
+446 VPHKRAS
-454 ARSKRLSPMATAI
+454 ARSKRLSPLATAI
-467 SVLVQHPQLAAG
+467 SVLVQRPQLAAG
-479 LDLPAA
+479 LDLPTM
-485 VVDTHNDPGVQL
+485 VVDTQDDPGVQL
-497 LAKVHGL
+497 LTKVHGL
-504 ARENPQLTTGSLIE
+504 ARENPQLTTASLIE

-539 DDDGLEI
+539 DDEGLEI
-546 FLAETFAT
+546 FLAETLAT

-561 DAIAELLRLASE
+561 DTIAELLRLASE
-573 RELSEIE
+573 RELSKTE

-593 VRSDSTEA
+593 VRSDTTED

>member
-1 MLVSVMHILKLMSND
+1 MRGRIPREFID
-16 KNSNFRDFRNEL
+16 EL

-35 EVINSRVPLKK
+35 EVINHRVPLKK

-133 ETSRYY
+133 EASRYY

-144 SHSDASTTIAY
+144 SHTDASTTIAY

-236 EGEPKY
+236 KGEPKY

-295 TLGTATTATHLQR
+295 TLGTATTTTHLQR

-326 RDAARRAL
+326 RDAAGRAL

-360 VVRDQGADRFRVL
+360 VIRDQGADTFRTL
-373 IESATPLPDLLFDT
+373 IDSATPLPDLLFDT

-399 KARLATLARPLV
+399 KARLATLARPLI

-425 RLSDLTGVAPT
+425 RLSDLTGVAPSSLGELAT
-436 GPGGPPATPP
+436 TPP
-446 TVPYKRAS
+446 TVPHKRAS
-454 ARSKRLSPMATAI
+454 ARSKRLSPLATAI
-467 SVLVQHPQLAAG
+467 SVLVQRPQLATG
-479 LDLPAA
+479 LDLPTA
-485 VVDTHNDPGVQL
+485 VVDTQDDPGVQL
-497 LAKVHGL
+497 LTKVHGF
-504 ARENPQLTTGSLIE
+504 ARENPQLTTASLIE

-546 FLAETFAT
+546 FLAETLAT

-561 DAIAELLRLASE
+561 DTIAELLRLASD
-573 RELSEIE
+573 RELSGIE

-593 VRSDSTEA
+593 VRSDANED

>member
-1 MLVSVMHILKLMSND
+1 MRGRIPREFID
-16 KNSNFRDFRNEL
+16 EL

-35 EVINSRVPLKK
+35 EVIDRRVPLKK

-133 ETSRYY
+133 EASRYY

-144 SHSDASTTIAY
+144 SHRDASTTIAY

-174 PTGWDNLSSTAGNEE
+174 PTGWDNLSSTADNEE

-211 FRARVIFPIHDSK
+211 FRARVIFPIHDNK

-295 TLGTATTATHLQR
+295 TLGTATTTTHLQR

-326 RDAARRAL
+326 RDAAGRAL

-360 VVRDQGADRFRVL
+360 VIRDQGADTFRTL

-425 RLSDLTGVAPT
+425 RLSDLTGVAPS
-436 GPGGPPATPP
+436 GLGGLPTTPP
-446 TVPYKRAS
+446 TVPHKRAS
-454 ARSKRLSPMATAI
+454 ARSKRLSPLATAI
-467 SVLVQHPQLAAG
+467 SVLVQRPQLATG
-479 LDLPAA
+479 LDLPTA
-485 VVDTHNDPGVQL
+485 VVDTQDDPGVQL
-497 LAKVHGL
+497 LTKVHGF
-504 ARENPQLTTGSLIE
+504 ARENPQLTTASLIE

-546 FLAETFAT
+546 FLAETLAT

-561 DAIAELLRLASE
+561 DTIAELLRLASE
-573 RELSEIE
+573 RELSGIE

-593 VRSDSTEA
+593 VRSDATED

>member
-1 MLVSVMHILKLMSND
+1 MRGRIPREFID
-16 KNSNFRDFRNEL
+16 EL

-35 EVINSRVPLKK
+35 EVINHRVPLKK

-133 ETSRYY
+133 EASRYY

-144 SHSDASTTIAY
+144 SHTDASTTIAY

-211 FRARVIFPIHDSK
+211 FRARVIFPIHDNK

-236 EGEPKY
+236 KGEPKY

-295 TLGTATTATHLQR
+295 TLGTATTTTHLQR

-326 RDAARRAL
+326 RDAAGRAL

-360 VVRDQGADRFRVL
+360 VIRDQGADTFRTL

-399 KARLATLARPLV
+399 KARLATLARPLI

-425 RLSDLTGVAPT
+425 RLSDLTGVAPS
-436 GPGGPPATPP
+436 GLGGLATTPP
-446 TVPYKRAS
+446 TVPRKRAS
-454 ARSKRLSPMATAI
+454 TRSKRLSPLATAI
-467 SVLVQHPQLAAG
+467 SVLVQRPQLATG
-479 LDLPAA
+479 LDLPTA
-485 VVDTHNDPGVQL
+485 VVDTQDDPGVQL
-497 LAKVHGL
+497 LTKVHGF
-504 ARENPQLTTGSLIE
+504 ARENPQLTTASLIE

-546 FLAETFAT
+546 FLAETLAT

-561 DAIAELLRLASE
+561 DTIAELLRLASD
-573 RELSEIE
+573 RELSGIE

-593 VRSDSTEA
+593 VRSDANED

>member
-1 MLVSVMHILKLMSND
+1 MRGRIPREFID
-16 KNSNFRDFRNEL
+16 EL

-35 EVINSRVPLKK
+35 EVIDRRVPLKK

-133 ETSRYY
+133 EASRYY

-211 FRARVIFPIHDSK
+211 FRARVIFPIHDNK

-295 TLGTATTATHLQR
+295 TLGTATTTTHLQR

-326 RDAARRAL
+326 RDAAGRAL

-360 VVRDQGADRFRVL
+360 VIRDQGADTFRTL
-373 IESATPLPDLLFDT
+373 IDSATPLPDLLFDT

-425 RLSDLTGVAPT
+425 RLSDLTGVAPS
-436 GPGGPPATPP
+436 GLGGLATTPP
-446 TVPYKRAS
+446 TVPHKRAS
-454 ARSKRLSPMATAI
+454 ARSKRLSPLATAI
-467 SVLVQHPQLAAG
+467 SVLVQRPQLATG
-479 LDLPAA
+479 LDLPTAI
-485 VVDTHNDPGVQL
+485 VDTQDDPGVQL
-497 LAKVHGL
+497 LTKVHGF
-504 ARENPQLTTGSLIE
+504 ARENPQLTTASLIE

-546 FLAETFAT
+546 FLAETLAT

-561 DAIAELLRLASE
+561 DTIAELLRLASD
-573 RELSEIE
+573 RELSGIE

-593 VRSDSTEA
+593 VRSDATED

>member
-1 MLVSVMHILKLMSND
+1 MRGRIPREFID
-16 KNSNFRDFRNEL
+16 EL

-35 EVINSRVPLKK
+35 EVINHRVPLKK

-133 ETSRYY
+133 EASRYY

-144 SHSDASTTIAY
+144 SHTDASTTIAY

-242 LNSPETPVFH
+242 LNSPETPLFH

-326 RDAARRAL
+326 RDAAGRAL
-334 EIALPLLESGR
+334 EIALPLLDSGR

-360 VVRDQGADRFRVL
+360 VIRDQGADTFRTL

-387 LLNQTDLTRMDG
+387 QLNQTDLTRMDG
-399 KARLATLARPLV
+399 KARLATLARPLI

-425 RLSDLTGVAPT
+425 RLSDLTGVAPSSL
-436 GPGGPPATPP
+436 GGLPTAPP
-446 TVPYKRAS
+446 TVPHKRAS
-454 ARSKRLSPMATAI
+454 ARSKRLSPLATAI
-467 SVLVQHPQLAAG
+467 SVLVQRPQLATG
-479 LDLPAA
+479 LDLPTA
-485 VVDTHNDPGVQL
+485 VVDTQDDPGVQL
-497 LAKVHGL
+497 LTKVHGL
-504 ARENPQLTTGSLIE
+504 ARENPQLTTASLIE

-546 FLAETFAT
+546 FLAEILAT

-561 DAIAELLRLASE
+561 DTIAELLRLASD
-573 RELSEIE
+573 RELSGIE

-593 VRSDSTEA
+593 VRSDANED

>member
-1 MLVSVMHILKLMSND
+1 MRGRIPREFID
-16 KNSNFRDFRNEL
+16 EL

-35 EVINSRVPLKK
+35 EVINRRVPLKK

-133 ETSRYY
+133 EASRYY

-144 SHSDASTTIAY
+144 SHRDASTTIAY

-211 FRARVIFPIHDSK
+211 FRARVIFPIHDNK

-295 TLGTATTATHLQR
+295 TLGTATTTTHLQR

-326 RDAARRAL
+326 RDAAGRAL

-360 VVRDQGADRFRVL
+360 VIRDQGADTFRTL

-425 RLSDLTGVAPT
+425 RLSDLTGVAPS
-436 GPGGPPATPP
+436 GLGGLATTPP
-446 TVPYKRAS
+446 TVPHKRAS
-454 ARSKRLSPMATAI
+454 ARSKRLSPLATAI
-467 SVLVQHPQLAAG
+467 SVLVQRPQLAAG
-479 LDLPAA
+479 LDLPTA
-485 VVDTHNDPGVQL
+485 VVEAQDDPGVQL
-497 LAKVHGL
+497 LTKVHGL
-504 ARENPQLTTGSLIE
+504 ARENPQLTTASLIE

-546 FLAETFAT
+546 FLAETLAT

-561 DAIAELLRLASE
+561 DTIAELLRLASE
-573 RELSEIE
+573 RELSGIE

-593 VRSDSTEA
+593 VRSDATED

>member
-1 MLVSVMHILKLMSND
+1 MRGRIPREFID
-16 KNSNFRDFRNEL
+16 EL

-35 EVINSRVPLKK
+35 EVIDRRVPLKK

-96 FPEAVEELAGE
+96 FPEAIEELASE

-133 ETSRYY
+133 EASRYY

-211 FRARVIFPIHDSK
+211 FRARVIFPIHDNK

-326 RDAARRAL
+326 RDAAGRAL

-350 FLPDGEDPDS
+350 FLPEGEDPDS
-360 VVRDQGADRFRVL
+360 VVRDQGADTFRTL

-399 KARLATLARPLV
+399 KARLATLARPLI

-425 RLSDLTGVAPT
+425 RLSDLTGVAPSGLGELPT
-436 GPGGPPATPP
+436 TPAT
-446 TVPYKRAS
+446 VPHKRTS
-454 ARSKRLSPMATAI
+454 ARSKRLSPLATAI
-467 SVLVQHPQLAAG
+467 SVLVQRPQLAAG
-479 LDLPAA
+479 LELPTT
-485 VVDTHNDPGVQL
+485 VVDTQDDPGIQL
-497 LAKVHGL
+497 LTKVHGL
-504 ARENPQLTTGSLIE
+504 ARENPQLTTASLIE

-539 DDDGLEI
+539 DDDGLEV
-546 FLAETFAT
+546 FLAEILAT

-561 DAIAELLRLASE
+561 DAIADLLRLASE

-580 KQQLGEL
+580 KQKLGEL

-593 VRSDSTEA
+593 VRSDTTED

>member
-1 MLVSVMHILKLMSND
+1 MRGRIPREFID
-16 KNSNFRDFRNEL
+16 EL

-35 EVINSRVPLKK
+35 EVIDRRVPLKK

-133 ETSRYY
+133 EASRYY

-144 SHSDASTTIAY
+144 SHRDASTTIAY

-295 TLGTATTATHLQR
+295 TLGTATTTTHLQR

-326 RDAARRAL
+326 RDAAGRAL

-360 VVRDQGADRFRVL
+360 VVRDQGADTFRAL

-425 RLSDLTGVAPT
+425 RLSDLTGVAPS
-436 GPGGPPATPP
+436 GLGGLATTPP
-446 TVPYKRAS
+446 TVPHKRAS
-454 ARSKRLSPMATAI
+454 ARSKRLSPLATAI
-467 SVLVQHPQLAAG
+467 SVLVQRPQLATG
-479 LDLPAA
+479 LDLPTA
-485 VVDTHNDPGVQL
+485 VVDTQDDPGVQL
-497 LAKVHGL
+497 LTKVHGL
-504 ARENPQLTTGSLIE
+504 ARENPQLTTASLIE

-546 FLAETFAT
+546 FLAETLAT

-561 DAIAELLRLASE
+561 DTIAELLRLASE
-573 RELSEIE
+573 RELSGIE

>member
-1 MLVSVMHILKLMSND
+1 MRGRIPREFID
-16 KNSNFRDFRNEL
+16 EL

-35 EVINSRVPLKK
+35 EVIDRRVPLKK

-133 ETSRYY
+133 EASRYY

-144 SHSDASTTIAY
+144 SHRDASTTIAY

-174 PTGWDNLSSTAGNEE
+174 PTGWDNLSSTADNEE

-211 FRARVIFPIHDSK
+211 FRARVIFPIHDNK

-260 HRARSAIAQQQMSI
+260 HRARSAIAQQQLSI

-295 TLGTATTATHLQR
+295 TLGTATTTTHLQR

-326 RDAARRAL
+326 RDAAGRAL

-360 VVRDQGADRFRVL
+360 VIRDQGADTFRTL

-425 RLSDLTGVAPT
+425 RLSDLTGVAPS
-436 GPGGPPATPP
+436 GLGGLATTPP
-446 TVPYKRAS
+446 TVPHKRAS
-454 ARSKRLSPMATAI
+454 ARSKRLSPLATAI
-467 SVLVQHPQLAAG
+467 SVLVQRPQLATG
-479 LDLPAA
+479 LDLPTA
-485 VVDTHNDPGVQL
+485 VVEAQDDPGVQL
-497 LAKVHGL
+497 LTKVHGL
-504 ARENPQLTTGSLIE
+504 ARENPQLTTASLIE

-546 FLAETFAT
+546 FLAETLAT

-561 DAIAELLRLASE
+561 DTIAELLRLASE
-573 RELSEIE
+573 RELSGIE

-593 VRSDSTEA
+593 VRSDATED

>member
-1 MLVSVMHILKLMSND
+1 MRGRIPREFID
-16 KNSNFRDFRNEL
+16 EL

-35 EVINSRVPLKK
+35 EVIDRRVPLKK

-133 ETSRYY
+133 EASRYY

-211 FRARVIFPIHDSK
+211 FRARVIFPIHDNK

-326 RDAARRAL
+326 RDAAGRAL

-350 FLPDGEDPDS
+350 FLPEGEDPDS
-360 VVRDQGADRFRVL
+360 VVRDQGADTFRTL

-399 KARLATLARPLV
+399 KARLATLARPLL
-411 SRVPEGPLRELMQQ
+411 SRIPEGPLRELMQQ
-425 RLSDLTGVAPT
+425 RLSDLTGVTPSGLGGLPT
-436 GPGGPPATPP
+436 TPAT
-446 TVPYKRAS
+446 VPHKRAS
-454 ARSKRLSPMATAI
+454 ARSKRLSPLATAI
-467 SVLVQHPQLAAG
+467 SVLVQRPQLAAG
-479 LDLPAA
+479 LDLPTT
-485 VVDTHNDPGVQL
+485 VVDTQDDPGVQL
-497 LAKVHGL
+497 LTKVHGL
-504 ARENPQLTTGSLIE
+504 ARENPQLTTASLIE

-539 DDDGLEI
+539 DDDGLEV
-546 FLAETFAT
+546 FLAEILAT

-561 DAIAELLRLASE
+561 DAIADLLHLASE

-593 VRSDSTEA
+593 VRTDTTED